1 LKRYFKAVNNTDII
15 KGKEFDEANSV
26 YKAQCTALKKNGLA
40 KTEHKPAIADE
51 DITKPYQ
58 SGVFNTE
65 TPDTLQ
71 SKEFFEICS
80 TFVVEVDKTFG
91 SLTKTTSP

>member
-1 LKRYFKAVNNTDII
+1 LKRYFKAVNNINII
-15 KGKEFDEANSV
+15 NGKEFDEANSV

-51 DITKPYQ
+51 DITKLYEAYSTQ
-58 SGVFNTE
+58 K
-65 TPDTLQ
+65 LQ
-71 SKEFFEICS
+71 LPSKTRYFSKLCS

-91 SLTKTTSP
+91 SLRKTTSP